1 MTRLA
6 GARGSTRG
14 SAGNA
19 RALPAALLLILCVAG
34 SAAAA
39 AGEGIVVGSFNI
51 QWLEDGADDHIL
63 RGKPQRSAAD
73 FARLRGVVTGL
84 GADIVALQEVENE
97 AAVRRILP
105 RRNWQVFISAR
116 KTDAE
121 WAQRVAIIA
130 RPGLQVRR
138 LPDVRSLG
146 LPNQRGEY
154 RLRYGVDVEISQ
166 AGRKFRLLAIH
177 LKTGCFTAKSERWA
191 CQRLWKQLPPLKKWI
206 EARAAQSTPFV
217 IAGDWN
223 RELYAPGGEFWAELD
238 DGAAAKLRLA
248 ALGRQAP
255 RNCWSAGKQRVD
267 HIVLGDSAP
276 APAWARERE
285 GDFAEHP
292 FLHPPELEPVLSDHC
307 PITARLRFAAPR

>member
-6 GARGSTRG
+6 VARG
-14 SAGNA
+14 SAGSA
-19 RALPAALLLILCVAG
+19 WALLAALLLILCVAG
-34 SAAAA
+34 GAAAA

-51 QWLEDGADDHIL
+51 QWLGDGANDHIL
-63 RGKPQRSAAD
+63 RGKPQRNAAD
-73 FARLRGVVTGL
+73 FARLRGVVAGL
-84 GADIVALQEVENE
+84 GADIVALQEMENE
-97 AAVRRILP
+97 TAVRRILP
-105 RRNWQVFISAR
+105 QRNWQVFISAR
-116 KTDAE
+116 ETDAE

-130 RPGLQVRR
+130 RPSLQVRR
-138 LPDVRSLG
+138 LPDVQSLG

-154 RLRYGVDVEISQ
+154 RLRYGVDVEVSQ

-191 CQRLWKQLPPLKKWI
+191 CQRLWKQLPPLKEWI
-206 EARAAQSTPFV
+206 EARAAESTPFV

-223 RELYAPGGEFWAELD
+223 RELYAPRDEFWAELD
-238 DGAAAKLRLA
+238 GRAPANLRLA

-267 HIVLGDSAP
+267 HIVLGDTAP
-276 APAWARERE
+276 APVWAREME

-292 FLHPPELEPVLSDHC
+292 FPHPPELEPVLSDHC
-307 PITARLRFAAPR
+307 PITARLRFTAPQ